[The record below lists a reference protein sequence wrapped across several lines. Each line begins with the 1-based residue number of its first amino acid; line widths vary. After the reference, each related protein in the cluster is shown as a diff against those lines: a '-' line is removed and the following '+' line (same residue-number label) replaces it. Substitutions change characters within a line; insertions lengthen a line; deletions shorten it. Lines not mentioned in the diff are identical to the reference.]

1 VSSGVLGNDDVARLV
16 KRAND
21 GDASAWDEIVEQFA
35 GLVWSVV
42 RAHGL
47 FDADAH
53 DVFQT
58 VWLRCVEHLRRLRDP
73 ERLAGWLA
81 TTTRHECFRVTRMAR
96 RAQPMAE
103 VPADADEAAGE
114 DRLVE
119 RLSVVD
125 EQTAFRRALGLLPEQ
140 CRVLLR
146 LLLADPPLS
155 YDEISDALGI
165 PRGSIGPT
173 RQRCLDRVRR
183 LVADS
188 P

>member
-1 VSSGVLGNDDVARLV
+1 VLGNDEVARLV
-16 KRAND
+16 KRASD
-21 GDASAWDEIVEQFA
+21 GDEAAWGVLVEQFA

-47 FDADAH
+47 FDADAN

-58 VWLRCVEHLRRLRDP
+58 VWLRCVEHLARLRDP

-81 TTTRHECFRVTRMAR
+81 TTTRHECFRVTRIAR
-96 RAQPMAE
+96 RAQPLAD
-103 VPADADEAAGE
+103 VPLDSDDDASE

-119 RLSVVD
+119 RLSDAD
-125 EQTAFRRALGLLPEQ
+125 EQASFRRALELLPEQ

-146 LLLADPPLS
+146 LLLSDPPLS
-155 YDEISDALGI
+155 YDEISDTLGI

-173 RQRCLDRVRR
+173 RQRCLERVRR
-183 LVADS
+183 LVGEAA
-188 P
+188 

>member
-1 VSSGVLGNDDVARLV
+1 VWIYVLGNDEVARLV
-16 KRAND
+16 KRASD
-21 GDASAWDEIVEQFA
+21 GDETAWDVLVEQFA

-81 TTTRHECFRVTRMAR
+81 TTTRHECFRVTRIAR
-96 RAQPMAE
+96 RAQPVAD
-103 VPADADEAAGE
+103 VPLGSDDDSGE

-119 RLSVVD
+119 RLSDAD
-125 EQTAFRRALGLLPEQ
+125 EQAAFRRALELLPEQ

-146 LLLADPPLS
+146 LLLSEPPLS
-155 YDEISDALGI
+155 YDEISESLGI

-173 RQRCLDRVRR
+173 RQRCLERVRR
-183 LVADS
+183 LVGEPA
-188 P
+188 

>member
-1 VSSGVLGNDDVARLV
+1 VLDNDEVAALV
-16 KRAND
+16 AKANT
-21 GDASAWDEIVEQFA
+21 GDHSAWEVLVDQFA

-47 FDADAH
+47 FGAEAH

-58 VWLRCVEHLRRLRDP
+58 VWLRCVEHLGRLRHP

-81 TTTRHECFRVTRMAR
+81 TTTRHECFRVTRHAR
-96 RAQPMAE
+96 RAQPVAE
-103 VPADADEAAGE
+103 VPVDTQPGDDEAVLVDRLTEADEQQAF
-114 DRLVE
+114 RLAME
-119 RLSVVD
+119 RL
-125 EQTAFRRALGLLPEQ
+125 PEP

-155 YDEISDALGI
+155 YDEISEALDI

-173 RQRCLDRVRR
+173 RQRCLDRIRR
-183 LVADS
+183 LIGVS
-188 P
+188 